1 MAPGLIPTTSR
12 NAKATQTLP
21 EAVGNAG
28 APLPWKCCK
37 NHLASDKELEGW
49 IFGGLFMIFAFL
61 QQRLFY
67 I

>member
-37 NHLASDKELEGW
+37 NHLASDKELEG
-49 IFGGLFMIFAFL
+49 
-61 QQRLFY
+61 
-67 I
+67 